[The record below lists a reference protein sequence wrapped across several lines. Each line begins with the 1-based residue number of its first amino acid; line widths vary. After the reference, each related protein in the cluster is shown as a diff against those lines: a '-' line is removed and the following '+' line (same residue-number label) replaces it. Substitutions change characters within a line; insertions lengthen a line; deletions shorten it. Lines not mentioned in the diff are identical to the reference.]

1 MHSTLTMFNSFTDE
15 QEEQGE
21 EGERR
26 EEAAGAPRGVHDQE
40 GVDHLEDG
48 YRWRKY
54 GPKAV
59 KNSSY
64 PRSYYRCTAAR
75 CGVKK
80 RVERSHQDPS
90 TVITTYEGQHTHPSP
105 ASLLIRGGGGGGAYA
120 PPPPLAGLG
129 FCPDLRAMIDDC
141 PHATRMTTPGSL
153 LLPPAAGGLLLPTP
167 PRVLQEHRR
176 SSSHLGGYGGVLDI
190 IPSEPGSERA

>member
-1 MHSTLTMFNSFTDE
+1 MTKSE
-15 QEEQGE
+15 
-21 EGERR
+21 
-26 EEAAGAPRGVHDQE
+26 
-40 GVDHLEDG
+40 VDHLEDG

-54 GPKAV
+54 GQKAV

-105 ASLLIRGGGGGGAYA
+105 ASLLIRGGGGAYA
-120 PPPPLAGLG
+120 APARLG
-129 FCPDLRAMIDDC
+129 FRPDLRAMIDYA
-141 PHATRMTTPGSL
+141 HATRVTPGSL
-153 LLPPAAGGLLLPTP
+153 LLPPTP
-167 PRVLQEHRR
+167 RLLQEHRR
-176 SSSHLGGYGGVLDI
+176 SSSHLAAYGSVLDL
-190 IPSEPGSERA
+190 IPSEMGSEHA